1 MSKRAFKTLLGQL
14 DLHLRSRVPLV
25 HQTES
30 SECGL
35 ACLAMIC
42 NHYGK
47 NSNLISL
54 RQQFNLSARGTTLA
68 GMKEIAEQLGLASRC
83 LSLELH
89 ELNSLKIPCI
99 LHWDFNHFVVLVGV
113 KQNRV
118 ILHDP
123 ARGRRTINLEEMSQY
138 FTGIALEVWPGSTFT
153 EEQESHHFSLKAL
166 AAKVHGLKGT
176 LAKIFFYSLIIES
189 INLLIPIGTQLALDH
204 AIPAADVGLLTLIC
218 IGLLLFTFLRLA
230 LSALRSWSSLLM
242 TTLINVQ
249 WQSGLFSHLL
259 RLPLSYFERR
269 KLGDIQSRFGSLNT
283 LRETFTSS
291 IVGALIDG
299 TMLIGVVIMMALYGG
314 WLTGVVMCFTALYV
328 LIRLMTYSTY
338 RELSEEILVRDARTR
353 SYFMETLYG
362 IATIKMQGFS
372 ERRSIHWLNLE
383 IDTINTEIKIT
394 KMDLLF
400 GGVNSLITACEQI
413 AMLWLGSRL
422 IIDNDITIGMFIAF
436 GVFRE
441 QFADRIWSLTNFL
454 TKLRMMHLHNERV
467 ADIALNTQEKKKP
480 DIEILNTMKPVALE
494 INALSY
500 RYDDHSAAVFRGLS
514 FQVLAGESVAIT
526 GPSGA
531 GKTTLMRVLCGLFE
545 PQTGSVMIDGND
557 IQQLGLNNYR
567 KIIGCVMQDDKLFSG
582 SIRENICGFDENAD
596 YEWMEECARASFIH
610 GAIVKMPM
618 GYDTLVGE
626 LGEGLSGGQKQRIF
640 IARALYRK
648 PGILF
653 MDEATSALDEE
664 SETYVNQ
671 AIKKLN
677 ITRII
682 IAHRQSTIASVERVI
697 RLMPQTEQHGLHSE

>member
-68 GMKEIAEQLGLASRC
+68 GMKEIAEQLGLTSRC

-372 ERRSIHWLNLE
+372 ERRSIHWLKLE

-413 AMLWLGSRL
+413 TMLWLGSRL

-441 QFADRIWSLTNFL
+441 QFADRVWSLTNFL

-480 DIEILNTMKPVALE
+480 DREILKTMKPVALE

>member
-480 DIEILNTMKPVALE
+480 DREILKTMKPVALE

>member
-54 RQQFNLSARGTTLA
+54 RQQFNLSSRGTTLA

-480 DIEILNTMKPVALE
+480 DREILNTMKPVALE

>member
-283 LRETFTSS
+283 LRETFTNS

-480 DIEILNTMKPVALE
+480 DREILNTMKPVALE

>member
-42 NHYGK
+42 NHFGK

-441 QFADRIWSLTNFL
+441 QFADRVWSLTNFL

-480 DIEILNTMKPVALE
+480 DREILKTMKPVALE

-557 IQQLGLNNYR
+557 IQQLGLNNYS

-671 AIKKLN
+671 AIKKLT